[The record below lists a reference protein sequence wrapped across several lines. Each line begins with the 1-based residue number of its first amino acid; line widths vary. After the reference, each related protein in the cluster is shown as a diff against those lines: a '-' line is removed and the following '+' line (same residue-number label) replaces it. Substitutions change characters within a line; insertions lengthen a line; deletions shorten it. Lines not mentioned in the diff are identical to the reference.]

1 MTLNLSYRKIELRT
15 ITTMVLFYLFMQTS
29 FAGPLFGRFSI
40 NKSASMIEVS
50 RTGFVD
56 TVAIDVSPGGYL
68 VFDAI
73 VEGRNLRLALDTGS
87 AIGFFYGDLNE
98 GDIPFDVTTTGVSLP
113 VNDINRVEMQLPVVI
128 APPITIGNT
137 TYGNYPMFVA
147 PKSSFQAS
155 AVLESYGIDAMIGFN
170 FIRRG
175 MSVKIDVE
183 QGIMVITD
191 IKDYF
196 AQEKASFRMRDAET
210 GAVKGAI
217 SFRYSGYLTPA
228 IPVSIGGYKYKPT
241 FDTGASRTLL
251 SMGEKYYRRMAS
263 SSVYRDYLIGI
274 TVAGEKPTSG
284 LGVYGLGDYTNTHS
298 LRVPSVDVSGLKLKN
313 VSMQTVPSDGTIGLP
328 FLDYTAVIIEPYN
341 YRITF
346 EPYGGTD
353 TFIAERK
360 ILSIRLSETDV
371 LVGSNG
377 RVFLATEGMY
387 NDPYLKE
394 DVRLRIIS
402 VLRDSGLY
410 EKGVRSGDF
419 LLSVDGVQIH
429 TAEDFE
435 NLKLGNNLMIF
446 QTPEGKHKSIIAT
459 PEDLYSE

>member
-1 MTLNLSYRKIELRT
+1 
-15 ITTMVLFYLFMQTS
+15 
-29 FAGPLFGRFSI
+29 
-40 NKSASMIEVS
+40 
-50 RTGFVD
+50 
-56 TVAIDVSPGGYL
+56 
-68 VFDAI
+68 
-73 VEGRNLRLALDTGS
+73 
-87 AIGFFYGDLNE
+87 
-98 GDIPFDVTTTGVSLP
+98 
-113 VNDINRVEMQLPVVI
+113 
-128 APPITIGNT
+128 
-137 TYGNYPMFVA
+137 
-147 PKSSFQAS
+147 
-155 AVLESYGIDAMIGFN
+155 
-170 FIRRG
+170 
-175 MSVKIDVE
+175 
-183 QGIMVITD
+183 
-191 IKDYF
+191 
-196 AQEKASFRMRDAET
+196 
-210 GAVKGAI
+210 
-217 SFRYSGYLTPA
+217 
-228 IPVSIGGYKYKPT
+228 
-241 FDTGASRTLL
+241 
-251 SMGEKYYRRMAS
+251 
-263 SSVYRDYLIGI
+263 
-274 TVAGEKPTSG
+274 
-284 LGVYGLGDYTNTHS
+284 
-298 LRVPSVDVSGLKLKN
+298 
-313 VSMQTVPSDGTIGLP
+313 MQTVPSDGTIGLP